1 MNSGAAPVV
10 NAPKSGPPVAVIVIV
25 ILIIIGIIVGVVM
38 SSPVAPSPA
47 AVTSPAS
54 PASPASPVKTP
65 KQTLLASG
73 QAIQVT
79 EADIS
84 TAPPTFTPPTG
95 IDTTKVSYTMTMDV
109 NIAQAGP
116 SWRNIM
122 NNGDPDWPPGM
133 VSRRPAVFITGT
145 DAAPPNRIHIVHGS
159 TGDQNVNIVTSFA
172 ATPGTYFNLT
182 WVVDGGKL
190 TTYING
196 AKDSAGIVS
205 GTFNWG
211 TNAWKWNAYNVQ
223 YPSRAEN
230 VAGSVKVK
238 NAYWFNKALSD
249 ADVAMLTT
257 ASTTSTYAP
266 EPCNLF

>member
-1 MNSGAAPVV
+1 MET
-10 NAPKSGPPVAVIVIV
+10 K
-25 ILIIIGIIVGVVM
+25 IIIGIIICVIIVGLALGLGLGLGLKDDKKDSGSAAV
-38 SSPVAPSPA
+38 PA
-47 AVTSPAS
+47 AA
-54 PASPASPVKTP
+54 AKTP
-65 KQTLLASG
+65 KQTLLESG
-73 QAIQVT
+73 QAIQVA
-79 EADIS
+79 EAEIS
-84 TAPPTFTPPTG
+84 TAPPAFTAPTG
-95 IDTTKVSYTMTMDV
+95 IDTSKVSYSMSMDV
-109 NIAQAGP
+109 LIAQAGP

-122 NNGDPDWPPGM
+122 NSGDPDWPPGT

-159 TGDQNVNIVTSFA
+159 TEDQNKNIVTSFA

-196 AKDSAGIVS
+196 TKDSAGTVS

-211 TNAWKWNAYNVQ
+211 TPAWKWNAYKTQ

-238 NAYWFNKALSD
+238 NAYWFNKALTD
-249 ADVAMLTT
+249 ADVTTLTT
-257 ASTTSTYAP
+257 AGTTSTYVP
-266 EPCNLF
+266 QPFMLF